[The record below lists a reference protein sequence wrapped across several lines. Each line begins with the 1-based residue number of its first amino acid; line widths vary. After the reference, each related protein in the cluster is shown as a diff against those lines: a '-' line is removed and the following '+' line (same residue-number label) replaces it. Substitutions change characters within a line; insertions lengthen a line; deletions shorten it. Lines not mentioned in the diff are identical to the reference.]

1 MQQVSTQM
9 KLTSET
15 FLSSEEN
22 FLKSSDFLVEVQ
34 LKMGAIMMELS
45 LLDVANLSLVKYP
58 LIHATPYFAVS
69 LRYRRCGSE
78 DPYQRDPRQMSHH
91 LIRPQRAGHKSG
103 SILQKRVADDRG
115 RDHKS
120 SRQICRLPEP

>member
-1 MQQVSTQM
+1 M

-22 FLKSSDFLVEVQ
+22 FLKSSDSLVEVQ

-45 LLDVANLSLVKYP
+45 LLDAANLSLVKYP

-69 LRYRRCGSE
+69 LRY
-78 DPYQRDPRQMSHH
+78 
-91 LIRPQRAGHKSG
+91 
-103 SILQKRVADDRG
+103 
-115 RDHKS
+115 
-120 SRQICRLPEP
+120 